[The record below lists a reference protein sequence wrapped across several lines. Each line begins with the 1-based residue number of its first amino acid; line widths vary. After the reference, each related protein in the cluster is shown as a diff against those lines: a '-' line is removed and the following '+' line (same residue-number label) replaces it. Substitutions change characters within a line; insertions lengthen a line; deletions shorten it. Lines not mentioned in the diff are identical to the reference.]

1 MGTQRR
7 WQDGKMR
14 EETEKPTRRM
24 ENARVR
30 ANVMANHF
38 ISLVFNFPQRT
49 TFSLFTSPRLF
60 VGEIT

>member
-1 MGTQRR
+1 VGTQRR

-38 ISLVFNFPQRT
+38 ISLVFNFPQRI

-60 VGEIT
+60 VDEIT